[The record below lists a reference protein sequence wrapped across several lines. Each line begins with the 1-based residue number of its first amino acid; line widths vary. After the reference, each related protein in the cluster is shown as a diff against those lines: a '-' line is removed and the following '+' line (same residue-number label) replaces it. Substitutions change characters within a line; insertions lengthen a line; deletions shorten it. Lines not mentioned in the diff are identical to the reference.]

1 MHKNELLLSDR
12 RLLRD
17 DNLLVKRHLETFIE
31 WLKHKVINAFLIW
44 PATFDITADIYIFKK
59 FTYLIIQIPLDGD
72 TNIELNTL

>member
-31 WLKHKVINAFLIW
+31 WLKHKVRNAFLIW
-44 PATFDITADIYIFKK
+44 SATIDIIADMHIFKK
-59 FTYLIIQIPLDGD
+59 VTYSDYTDSVGW
-72 TNIELNTL
+72 